1 MIMQGDA
8 QDLYETT
15 RVEGIK
21 SAPLVRVQG
30 PCFAAVEQC
39 AEHASLTDLHF
50 GFDGQHGV
58 VPDPSDQKGH
68 YRCCLVDPWVQLSV

>member
-1 MIMQGDA
+1 MPGDS

-15 RVEGIK
+15 QVEGIK
-21 SAPLVRVQG
+21 SAPLVRVQD

-39 AEHASLTDLHF
+39 AEHAGLTDLHL

-58 VPDPSDQKGH
+58 VLDPSGQKGH
-68 YRCCLVDPWVQLSV
+68 CRCCLVDL

>member
-1 MIMQGDA
+1 MRGDA

-21 SAPLVRVQG
+21 SASLVRVQG
-30 PCFAAVEQC
+30 PCFTAVEQC
-39 AEHASLTDLHF
+39 AEHAGLTDLHL

-68 YRCCLVDPWVQLSV
+68 YRCCLVDP